1 MSTFKIGDS
10 VKKKSGS
17 SWEGRIVGTYST
29 ELTPEGY
36 AVESFAHKGS
46 VQIYPVNALEAA
58 RAALAEQ
65 PSVRE
70 PLTDAR
76 IVELAEACGYDGAV
90 PTVRLAF
97 YGFKLWEFARTV
109 EAAHGIGVKGEA

>member
-1 MSTFKIGDS
+1 MDNIRKALAEL
-10 VKKKSGS
+10 VELKKLKEQFDVLKQDVPDVATAAVL
-17 SWEGRIVGTYST
+17 EGMAAEYQRRQP
-29 ELTPEGY
+29 L
-36 AVESFAHKGS
+36 AWD
-46 VQIYPVNALEAA
+46 AA

-65 PSVRE
+65 PSVRK

-76 IVELAEACGYDGAV
+76 IVELAEYCGYDGAV

-97 YGFKLWEFARTV
+97 QGFKLWEFARTV